1 MIHHSSRKGT
11 RKRNIFSRKFDS
23 VLLEDR
29 KRRKEENKTMTDK
42 ADLKVIDNKPLTIK
56 QQNFINEIVK
66 GKVTS
71 NKEAYCKAYE
81 VTMNK
86 DGTIPK
92 WVEVE
97 ASKLLADPK
106 LSQSLQSALAKK
118 EDRLLAS
125 SLRVKS
131 YVLDRLYRESQEASN
146 DSARIRSL
154 ELLGKSVSMF
164 SDVVETKKER
174 TPEEIEREIQEKIR
188 LLSDSS

>member
-1 MIHHSSRKGT
+1 
-11 RKRNIFSRKFDS
+11 
-23 VLLEDR
+23 
-29 KRRKEENKTMTDK
+29 MTDK
-42 ADLKVIDNKPLTIK
+42 PDLKVIDNKPLTIK

-81 VTMNK
+81 VTTNK

-106 LSQSLQSALAKK
+106 IAQSLQSALAKK

-174 TPEEIEREIQEKIR
+174 TPEEIEREIEEKIR

>member
-1 MIHHSSRKGT
+1 
-11 RKRNIFSRKFDS
+11 
-23 VLLEDR
+23 LLEDR

-42 ADLKVIDNKPLTIK
+42 PDLKVIDNKPLTIK

-92 WVEVE
+92 WTEVE

-106 LSQSLQSALAKK
+106 IAQSLQTALAKK

-125 SLRVKS
+125 SLRVKG
-131 YVLDRLYRESQEASN
+131 YVLDRLYKESQEASN

-174 TPEEIEREIQEKIR
+174 TPEEIEREIEEKIR

>member
-1 MIHHSSRKGT
+1 M
-11 RKRNIFSRKFDS
+11 
-23 VLLEDR
+23 LEDR

-42 ADLKVIDNKPLTIK
+42 PDLKVIDNKPLTIK

-97 ASKLLADPK
+97 ASKLLSRP
-106 LSQSLQSALAKK
+106 
-118 EDRLLAS
+118 
-125 SLRVKS
+125 
-131 YVLDRLYRESQEASN
+131 
-146 DSARIRSL
+146 
-154 ELLGKSVSMF
+154 
-164 SDVVETKKER
+164 
-174 TPEEIEREIQEKIR
+174 
-188 LLSDSS
+188 